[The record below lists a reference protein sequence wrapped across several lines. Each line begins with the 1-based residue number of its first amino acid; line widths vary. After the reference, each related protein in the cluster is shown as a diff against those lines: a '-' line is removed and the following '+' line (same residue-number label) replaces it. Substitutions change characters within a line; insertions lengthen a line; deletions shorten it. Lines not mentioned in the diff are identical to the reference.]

1 MEALYKCPVSTCF
14 HPTCKRLMPIM
25 TSVTQDMHGNPLYT
39 AVCDKMGEVI
49 TDIRKCE
56 LIYPEKKPEKN
67 EIEPLAEEIADK
79 IVDRIPKV
87 IETIPNSTTKQSSTA
102 KKKYDRSSTKNW
114 TQKDAAALIGISP
127 RQIRSYKT
135 NPPKDWPGWED
146 PIRLKKWKIKQDDD
160 WNMSQAMKK
169 SLSYK
174 EGITERQ
181 MRK

>member
-1 MEALYKCPVSTCF
+1 M
-14 HPTCKRLMPIM
+14 RLLDQINCD
-25 TSVTQDMHGNPLYT
+25 SNGNPLYI
-39 AVCDKMGEVI
+39 AYCDFHGHIV
-49 TDIRKCE
+49 DGIRKAE
-56 LIYPEKKPEKN
+56 LIYPEKELEKN

-102 KKKYDRSSTKNW
+102 KKKYDKSSTKNW

-174 EGITERQ
+174 EGITERH